1 MNEKL
6 EIQICTVPDAY
17 EISEVAIKSYKEFY
31 LYLWNDDGS
40 WYMNRS
46 FLPEIVKEEIKN
58 PNARFY
64 FLRTAGEIIGFTKLN
79 LQQPL
84 VGTEYTNAM
93 ELERIYIVKAFA
105 GKGFGRQAVEFCVQL
120 AMDMNREIIWLKSM
134 DSSSAIRFYERLG
147 FEECGT
153 FTLDF
158 KLMKPEFRGM
168 KIFMKKL
175 R

>member
-1 MNEKL
+1 MSDKL
-6 EIQICTVPDAY
+6 EIQACTVADASK
-17 EISEVAIKSYKEFY
+17 ISEVAIKSYKDYY

-40 WYMNRS
+40 WYINRS
-46 FLPEIVKEEIKN
+46 FLPETLKKEIKN

-64 FLRTAGEIIGFTKLN
+64 SLIAAGETIGFMKLN

-84 VGTEYTNAM
+84 AGTGYTNAM

-105 GKGFGRQAVEFCVQL
+105 GKGFGRRAVEFCVQQ
-120 AMDMNREIIWLKSM
+120 AMDMNKDIVWLKSM
-134 DSSSAIRFYERLG
+134 DSSAAIAFYERLG

>member
-1 MNEKL
+1 MSDLLK
-6 EIQICTVPDAY
+6 IQACTVADADK
-17 EISEVAIKSYKEFY
+17 ISDIAIKSYKDYY

-40 WYMNRS
+40 WYINRS
-46 FLPEIVKEEIKN
+46 FQPETLKEEIKN

-64 FLRTAGEIIGFTKLN
+64 SLNAGAETIGFMKLN

-84 VGTEYTNAM
+84 TGTPHKNAM

-105 GKGFGRQAVEFCVQL
+105 GKGYGRQAVEFCVQL
-120 AMDMNREIIWLKSM
+120 AKDMNKDIVWLKSM
-134 DSSSAIRFYERLG
+134 DSSAAISFYERLG

-153 FTLDF
+153 FTLDY
-158 KLMKPEFRGM
+158 KLMKPTFRGM

-175 R
+175 H